1 MKSKD
6 VKELMREE
14 LAQKFNEALES
25 GDAEKVAQAFADMA
39 ENIQQ
44 EVLERAKDVAA
55 VEQMDAAALAARGL
69 RQLTSEERK
78 YYEAVI
84 NAMKSDS
91 PKQALANLDVTMP
104 KTIIEDVFDSLKAEH
119 KLLSA
124 IDFNNTTYVTEWI
137 LNKNGKQKAVWGE
150 ITAEIEKE
158 LSGDFEKLEMTMYIL
173 TAFMPVA
180 KSMLDL
186 GATWLDSYVRQVLQ
200 DALYVGLEEGIV
212 CGTGV
217 KMPIGMMKDINAA
230 HKDGE
235 PYPDKEAIKVT
246 EFTPEVYGGLIGQM
260 AVSRNNR
267 PRAVGEVIMVVNPVD
282 YFKRIMPATTIMRP
296 DGTYANNVLPYP
308 TDVIQSEEVPDGKA
322 VLGIGKQYFAGIGAG
337 KDGVIEHDDSY
348 KFLQRERVYAGHLYG
363 NGKPK
368 DNNSFLVLDIS
379 ELKPAAYTVYAAAQ
393 AQAAAAGVVAYS
405 ATPEAAGAVA
415 YSAQPEIVEKE
426 VEKTT
431 WTESELNSMT
441 VPQIEGL
448 AAYMKYTIEGSNKP
462 EKIASFLAAQT
473 AAAGSN

>member
-6 VKELMREE
+6 VKGLTREE
-14 LAQKFNEALES
+14 LAQAFNEALKSE
-25 GDAEKVAQAFADMA
+25 DTAQVAQAFADMA

-44 EVLERAKDVAA
+44 EVLERAKDTAA

-69 RQLTSEERK
+69 RQITSEEKR
-78 YYEAVI
+78 YYEALI
-84 NAMKSDS
+84 TAMKSSD

-119 KLLSA
+119 RLLSV

-158 LSGDFEKLEMTMYIL
+158 LSGDFEKLDMVMFSL

-217 KMPIGMMKDINAA
+217 KMPIGMMKDLNASRT
-230 HKDGE
+230 DGA
-235 PYPDKEAIKVT
+235 PYPDKTAIKVT
-246 EFTPEVYGGLIGQM
+246 AFTPEVYGGLIGQM

-282 YFKRIMPATTIMRP
+282 YWQKVMPATTIQRP
-296 DGTYANNVLPYP
+296 DGTFANNVLPYP
-308 TDVIQSEEVPDGKA
+308 TDVIQSEEVPSGKA
-322 VLGIGKQYFAGIGAG
+322 VMGIAKQYFCGIGTG
-337 KDGVIEHDDSY
+337 KDGVIEYDDSY

-379 ELKPAAYTVYAAAQ
+379 ALQPAAYTVYAQ
-393 AQAAAAGVVAYS
+393 GTAAAAE
-405 ATPEAAGAVA
+405 PET
-415 YSAQPEIVEKE
+415 
-426 VEKTT
+426 VEKTE
-431 WTESELNSMT
+431 WTESELNAMT
-441 VPQIEGL
+441 VTQIEGL
-448 AAYMKYTIEGSNKP
+448 AAYKGYTLTGSNKA
-462 EKIASFLAAQT
+462 EKITSFLAAQT
-473 AAAGSN
+473 AAGSN

>member
-6 VKELMREE
+6 VKELTREE
-14 LAQKFNEALES
+14 LAQAFNEALKSE
-25 GDAEKVAQAFADMA
+25 DTAQVAQAFADMA

-44 EVLERAKDVAA
+44 EVLERAKDTAA

-69 RQLTSEERK
+69 RQITSEEKR
-78 YYEAVI
+78 YYEALI
-84 NAMKSDS
+84 TAMKSSD

-119 KLLSA
+119 RLLSV

-158 LSGDFEKLEMTMYIL
+158 LSGDFEKLDMVMFSL

-217 KMPIGMMKDINAA
+217 KMPIGMMKDLNASRM
-230 HKDGE
+230 DGA
-235 PYPDKEAIKVT
+235 PYPDKTAIKVT
-246 EFTPEVYGGLIGQM
+246 AFTPEVYGGLIGQM

-282 YFKRIMPATTIMRP
+282 YWQKVMPATTIQRP
-296 DGTYANNVLPYP
+296 DGTFANNVLPYP
-308 TDVIQSEEVPDGKA
+308 TDVIQSEEVPSGKA
-322 VLGIGKQYFAGIGAG
+322 VMGIAKQYFCGIGTG
-337 KDGVIEHDDSY
+337 KDGVIEYDDSY

-379 ELKPAAYTVYAAAQ
+379 ALQPAAYTVYAQ
-393 AQAAAAGVVAYS
+393 GTAAAAE
-405 ATPEAAGAVA
+405 PET
-415 YSAQPEIVEKE
+415 
-426 VEKTT
+426 VEKTE
-431 WTESELNSMT
+431 WTESELNAMT
-441 VPQIEGL
+441 VTQIEGL
-448 AAYMKYTIEGSNKP
+448 AAYKGYTLTGSNKA
-462 EKIASFLAAQT
+462 EKITSFLAAQT
-473 AAAGSN
+473 AAGSN

>member
-6 VKELMREE
+6 VKELTREE
-14 LAQKFNEALES
+14 LAQAFNEALKSE
-25 GDAEKVAQAFADMA
+25 DTAQVAQAFADMA

-44 EVLERAKDVAA
+44 EVLERAKDTAA

-69 RQLTSEERK
+69 RQITSEEKR
-78 YYEAVI
+78 YYEALI
-84 NAMKSDS
+84 TAMKSSD

-119 KLLSA
+119 RLLSV

-158 LSGDFEKLEMTMYIL
+158 LSGDFEKLDMVMFSL

-217 KMPIGMMKDINAA
+217 KMPIGMMKELNASRT
-230 HKDGE
+230 DGA
-235 PYPDKEAIKVT
+235 PYPDKTAIKVT
-246 EFTPEVYGGLIGQM
+246 AFTPEVYGGLIGQM

-282 YFKRIMPATTIMRP
+282 YWQKVMPATTIQRP
-296 DGTYANNVLPYP
+296 DGTFANNVLPYP
-308 TDVIQSEEVPDGKA
+308 TDVIQSEEVPSGKA
-322 VLGIGKQYFAGIGAG
+322 VMGIAKQYFCGIGTG
-337 KDGVIEHDDSY
+337 KDGVIEYDDSY

-379 ELKPAAYTVYAAAQ
+379 ALQPAAYTVYAQ
-393 AQAAAAGVVAYS
+393 GTAAAAE
-405 ATPEAAGAVA
+405 PET
-415 YSAQPEIVEKE
+415 
-426 VEKTT
+426 VEKTE
-431 WTESELNSMT
+431 WTESELNAMT
-441 VPQIEGL
+441 VTQIEGL
-448 AAYMKYTIEGSNKP
+448 AAYKGYTLTGSNKA
-462 EKIASFLAAQT
+462 EKITSFLAAQT
-473 AAAGSN
+473 AAGSN

>member
-6 VKELMREE
+6 VKELTREE
-14 LAQKFNEALES
+14 LAQAFNEALKSE
-25 GDAEKVAQAFADMA
+25 DTAQVAQAFADMA

-44 EVLERAKDVAA
+44 EVLERAKDAAA

-69 RQLTSEERK
+69 RQITSEEKR
-78 YYEAVI
+78 YYEALI
-84 NAMKSDS
+84 TAMKSSD

-119 KLLSA
+119 KLLSV

-158 LSGDFEKLEMTMYIL
+158 LSGDFEKLDMVMFSL

-186 GATWLDSYVRQVLQ
+186 GPTWLDSYVRQVLQ

-217 KMPIGMMKDINAA
+217 KMPIGMMKDLNASRT
-230 HKDGE
+230 DGA
-235 PYPDKEAIKVT
+235 PYPNKTAIKVT
-246 EFTPEVYGGLIGQM
+246 AFTPEVYGGLIGQM

-282 YFKRIMPATTIMRP
+282 YWQKVMPATTIQRP
-296 DGTYANNVLPYP
+296 DGTFANNVLPYP
-308 TDVIQSEEVPDGKA
+308 TDVIQSEEVPSGKA
-322 VLGIGKQYFAGIGAG
+322 VMGIAKQYFCGIGTG
-337 KDGVIEHDDSY
+337 KDGVIEYDDSY

-379 ELKPAAYTVYAAAQ
+379 ELKPAAYTVYAQ
-393 AQAAAAGVVAYS
+393 GTAAAAE
-405 ATPEAAGAVA
+405 PET
-415 YSAQPEIVEKE
+415 
-426 VEKTT
+426 VEKTE
-431 WTESELNSMT
+431 WTETELNALT
-441 VPQIEGL
+441 VAQIEGL
-448 AAYMKYTIEGSNKP
+448 AAYKGYTLTGSNKA
-462 EKIASFLAAQT
+462 EKITSFLAAQT
-473 AAAGSN
+473 AAGSN

>member
-6 VKELMREE
+6 VKELTREE
-14 LAQKFNEALES
+14 LAQAFNEALKSE
-25 GDAEKVAQAFADMA
+25 DTAQVAQAFADMA

-44 EVLERAKDVAA
+44 EVLERAKDTAA

-69 RQLTSEERK
+69 RQITSEEKR
-78 YYEAVI
+78 YYEALI
-84 NAMKSDS
+84 TAMKSSD

-119 KLLSA
+119 RLLSV

-158 LSGDFEKLEMTMYIL
+158 LSGDFEKLDMVMFSL

-217 KMPIGMMKDINAA
+217 KMPIGMMKDLNASRT
-230 HKDGE
+230 DGA
-235 PYPDKEAIKVT
+235 PYPDKTAIKVT
-246 EFTPEVYGGLIGQM
+246 AFTPEVYGGLIGQM

-282 YFKRIMPATTIMRP
+282 YWQKVMPATTIQRP
-296 DGTYANNVLPYP
+296 DGTFANNVLPYP
-308 TDVIQSEEVPDGKA
+308 TDVIQSEEVPSGKA
-322 VLGIGKQYFAGIGAG
+322 VMGIAKQYFCGIGTG
-337 KDGVIEHDDSY
+337 KDGVIEYDDSY

-379 ELKPAAYTVYAAAQ
+379 ALQPAAYTVYAQ
-393 AQAAAAGVVAYS
+393 GTAAAAE
-405 ATPEAAGAVA
+405 PET
-415 YSAQPEIVEKE
+415 
-426 VEKTT
+426 VEKTE
-431 WTESELNSMT
+431 WTESELNAMT
-441 VPQIEGL
+441 VTQIEGL
-448 AAYMKYTIEGSNKP
+448 AAYKGYTLTGNNKA
-462 EKIASFLAAQT
+462 EKITSFLAAQT
-473 AAAGSN
+473 AAGSN

>member
-6 VKELMREE
+6 VKEMTKEK
-14 LAQKFNEALES
+14 LAQAFNEALKS
-25 GDAEKVAQAFADMA
+25 GDAGQVAQAFADMA

-44 EVLERAKDVAA
+44 EVLERAKDAAA
-55 VEQMDAAALAARGL
+55 VEQMDAAAMAARGL

-84 NAMKSDS
+84 TAMKSDN
-91 PKQALANLDVTMP
+91 PKQALSNLDVTMP
-104 KTIIEDVFDSLKAEH
+104 KTVIEDVFDSLKAEH
-119 KLLSA
+119 KLLSV
-124 IDFNNTTYVTEWI
+124 IDFNNTTFVTEWI
-137 LNKNGKQKAVWGE
+137 LNKNGKQKAKWGD

-158 LSGDFEKLEMTMYIL
+158 LSGEFEKLDMVMFSL
-173 TAFMPVA
+173 TAFMPIA

-186 GATWLDSYVRQVLQ
+186 GPAWIDSYIRQVLQ

-217 KMPIGMMKDINAA
+217 KMPIGMMKDISAA
-230 HKDGE
+230 HKDEE

-246 EFTPEVYGGLIGQM
+246 AFTPEVYGGIIGKM

-267 PRAVGEVIMVVNPVD
+267 PRTVGEIIMVVNPVD
-282 YFKRIMPATTIMRP
+282 YWQKVMPATTIQRP

-308 TDVIQSEEVPDGKA
+308 TEIIQSEEMPAGKA
-322 VLGIGKQYFAGIGAG
+322 VIGIAKQYFMGIGAG
-337 KDGVIEHDDSY
+337 KDGVIEYDDSY

-368 DNNSFLVLDIS
+368 DNNSFIVLDIS
-379 ELKPAAYTVYAAAQ
+379 ELQPAAYAVYNAAAT
-393 AQAAAAGVVAYS
+393 AAYTEEGAAAYS
-405 ATPEAAGAVA
+405 AAP
-415 YSAQPEIVEKE
+415 QIVEK
-426 VEKTT
+426 TH

-448 AAYMKYTIEGSNKP
+448 AAYMRYTIEGSNKT
-462 EKIASFLAAQT
+462 EKIVSFLAAQT
-473 AAAGSN
+473 AAAGGN

>member
-6 VKELMREE
+6 LKNLTREE

-25 GDAEKVAQAFADMA
+25 GDAKEVAQAFADMA
-39 ENIQQ
+39 ENIQS
-44 EVLERAKDVAA
+44 EVLERAKDAAA
-55 VEQMDAAALAARGL
+55 VEQMDAAAMAARGL
-69 RQLTSEERK
+69 RQLTSAEKK
-78 YYEAVI
+78 YYEALI
-84 NAMKSDS
+84 AAMNSDS
-91 PKQALANLDVTMP
+91 PKQALSNLDVTMP
-104 KTIIEDVFDSLKAEH
+104 TTIIEDVFDSLKAEH

-158 LSGDFEKLEMTMYIL
+158 LSGEFEKLEMTMYIL

-186 GATWLDSYVRQVLQ
+186 GPTWLDSYVRQVLQ

-217 KMPIGMMKDINAA
+217 EMPIGMMKDINAA
-230 HKDGE
+230 HKDDE

-246 EFTPEVYGGLIGQM
+246 EFTPEVYGGLIGEM
-260 AVSRNNR
+260 AVSRNGR
-267 PRAVGEVIMVVNPVD
+267 PREVGTVIMVVNPVD
-282 YFKRIMPATTIMRP
+282 YFRRIMPATTIMRP

-322 VLGIGKQYFAGIGAG
+322 VLGIGKQYFAGVGAG

-348 KFLQRERVYAGHLYG
+348 KFLQRERVYAGHLYA

-379 ELKPAAYTVYAAAQ
+379 ELQPASYM
-393 AQAAAAGVVAYS
+393 
-405 ATPEAAGAVA
+405 ATLTASEG
-415 YSAQPEIVEKE
+415 EIVEKE

-431 WTESELNSMT
+431 WTESELNDMT
-441 VPQIEGL
+441 ADQIEGL
-448 AAYMKYTIEGSNKP
+448 AKYKKYTLTGSNKA

-473 AAAGSN
+473 EAGSN

>member
-6 VKELMREE
+6 VKELTREE
-14 LAQKFNEALES
+14 LAQAFNEALKSE
-25 GDAEKVAQAFADMA
+25 DTAQVAQAFADMA

-44 EVLERAKDVAA
+44 EVLERAKDTAA

-69 RQLTSEERK
+69 RQITSEEKR
-78 YYEAVI
+78 YYEALI
-84 NAMKSDS
+84 TAMKSSD

-119 KLLSA
+119 RLLSV
-124 IDFNNTTYVTEWI
+124 IDFNNTTYVAEWI

-158 LSGDFEKLEMTMYIL
+158 LSGDFEKLDMVMFSL

-217 KMPIGMMKDINAA
+217 KMPIGMMKDLNASRT
-230 HKDGE
+230 DGA
-235 PYPDKEAIKVT
+235 PYPDKTAIKVT
-246 EFTPEVYGGLIGQM
+246 AFTPEVYGGLIGQM

-282 YFKRIMPATTIMRP
+282 YWQKVMPATTIQRP
-296 DGTYANNVLPYP
+296 DGTFANNVLPYP
-308 TDVIQSEEVPDGKA
+308 TDVIQSEEVPSGKA
-322 VLGIGKQYFAGIGAG
+322 VMGIAKQYFCGIGTG
-337 KDGVIEHDDSY
+337 KDGVIEYDDSY

-379 ELKPAAYTVYAAAQ
+379 ALQPAAYTVYAQ
-393 AQAAAAGVVAYS
+393 GTAAAAE
-405 ATPEAAGAVA
+405 PET
-415 YSAQPEIVEKE
+415 
-426 VEKTT
+426 VEKTE
-431 WTESELNSMT
+431 WTESELNAMT
-441 VPQIEGL
+441 VTQIEGL
-448 AAYMKYTIEGSNKP
+448 AAYKGYTLTGSNKA
-462 EKIASFLAAQT
+462 EKITSFLAAQT
-473 AAAGSN
+473 AAGSN

>member
-6 VKELMREE
+6 VKELTRKE
-14 LAQKFNEALES
+14 LAQAFNEALKSE
-25 GDAEKVAQAFADMA
+25 DTAQVAQAFADMA

-44 EVLERAKDVAA
+44 EVLERAKDTAA

-69 RQLTSEERK
+69 RQITSEEKR
-78 YYEAVI
+78 YYEALI
-84 NAMKSDS
+84 TAMKSSD

-119 KLLSA
+119 RLLSV

-158 LSGDFEKLEMTMYIL
+158 LSGDFEKLDMVMFSL

-200 DALYVGLEEGIV
+200 DALYVGLEKGIV

-217 KMPIGMMKDINAA
+217 KMPIGMMKDLNASRT
-230 HKDGE
+230 DGA
-235 PYPDKEAIKVT
+235 PYPDKTAIKVT
-246 EFTPEVYGGLIGQM
+246 AFTPEVYGGLIGQM

-267 PRAVGEVIMVVNPVD
+267 PRAVGEVIMAVNPVD
-282 YFKRIMPATTIMRP
+282 YWQKVMPATTIQRP
-296 DGTYANNVLPYP
+296 DGTFANNVLPYP
-308 TDVIQSEEVPDGKA
+308 TDVIQSEEVPSGKA
-322 VLGIGKQYFAGIGAG
+322 VMGIAKQYFCGIGTG
-337 KDGVIEHDDSY
+337 KDGVIEYDDSY

-379 ELKPAAYTVYAAAQ
+379 ALQPAAYTVYAQ
-393 AQAAAAGVVAYS
+393 GTAAAAE
-405 ATPEAAGAVA
+405 PET
-415 YSAQPEIVEKE
+415 
-426 VEKTT
+426 VEKTE
-431 WTESELNSMT
+431 WTESELNAMT
-441 VPQIEGL
+441 VTQIEGL
-448 AAYMKYTIEGSNKP
+448 AAYKGYTLTGSNKA
-462 EKIASFLAAQT
+462 EKITSFLAAQT
-473 AAAGSN
+473 AAGSN

>member
-6 VKELMREE
+6 VKELTREE
-14 LAQKFNEALES
+14 LAQAFNEALKSE
-25 GDAEKVAQAFADMA
+25 DTAQVAQAFADMA

-44 EVLERAKDVAA
+44 EVLERAKDTAA

-69 RQLTSEERK
+69 RQITSEEKR
-78 YYEAVI
+78 YYEALI
-84 NAMKSDS
+84 TAMKSSD

-119 KLLSA
+119 RLLSV

-158 LSGDFEKLEMTMYIL
+158 LSGDFEKLDMVMFSL

-217 KMPIGMMKDINAA
+217 KMPIGMMKDLNASRT
-230 HKDGE
+230 DGA
-235 PYPDKEAIKVT
+235 PYPDKTAIKVT
-246 EFTPEVYGGLIGQM
+246 AFTPEVYGWLIGQM

-282 YFKRIMPATTIMRP
+282 YWQKVMPATTIQRP
-296 DGTYANNVLPYP
+296 DGTFANNVLPYP
-308 TDVIQSEEVPDGKA
+308 TDVIQSEEVPSGKA
-322 VLGIGKQYFAGIGAG
+322 VMGIAKQYFCGIGTG
-337 KDGVIEHDDSY
+337 KDGVIEYDDSY

-379 ELKPAAYTVYAAAQ
+379 ALQPAAYTVYAQ
-393 AQAAAAGVVAYS
+393 GTAAAAE
-405 ATPEAAGAVA
+405 PET
-415 YSAQPEIVEKE
+415 
-426 VEKTT
+426 VEKTE
-431 WTESELNSMT
+431 WTESELNAMT
-441 VPQIEGL
+441 VTQIEGL
-448 AAYMKYTIEGSNKP
+448 AAYKGYTLTGSNKA

-473 AAAGSN
+473 AAGSN

>member
-1 MKSKD
+1 MRSKD
-6 VKELMREE
+6 VKEITREE
-14 LAQKFNEALES
+14 LAQAFNEALKSE
-25 GDAEKVAQAFADMA
+25 DTAKVAQAFADMA

-44 EVLERAKDVAA
+44 EVLERAKDAAA

-69 RQLTSEERK
+69 RQITSEEKR

-84 NAMKSDS
+84 TAMKSNS

-119 KLLSA
+119 KLLSV
-124 IDFNNTTYVTEWI
+124 IDFNNTTFVTEWI

-150 ITAEIEKE
+150 ITKKIEEE
-158 LSGDFEKLEMTMYIL
+158 LSGEFEKLDMVMFSL

-217 KMPIGMMKDINAA
+217 KMPIGMMKDLNASRT
-230 HKDGE
+230 DGA
-235 PYPDKEAIKVT
+235 PYPDKTAVKVT
-246 EFTPEVYGGLIGQM
+246 AFTPEVYGGLIGKM

-282 YFKRIMPATTIMRP
+282 YWQKVMPATTIQRP

-308 TDVIQSEEVPDGKA
+308 TEVIQSEEVPNGKA
-322 VLGIGKQYFAGIGAG
+322 VLGIAKQYFCGIGTG
-337 KDGVIEHDDSY
+337 KDGVIEYDDSY
-348 KFLQRERVYAGHLYG
+348 KFLERERVYAGHLYG
-363 NGKPK
+363 NGRPK

-379 ELKPAAYTVYAAAQ
+379 ELQPAAYLIYT
-393 AQAAAAGVVAYS
+393 AAAGAAVSAAAYTAEGVAAHTGES
-405 ATPEAAGAVA
+405 ET
-415 YSAQPEIVEKE
+415 
-426 VEKTT
+426 VEKTQ
-431 WTESELNSMT
+431 WTEDELNALT
-441 VPQIEGL
+441 IPQIEGL
-448 AAYMKYTIEGSNKP
+448 AAYMKYTVEGSNKA

-473 AAAGSN
+473 AAGRN

>member
-6 VKELMREE
+6 VKELTREE
-14 LAQKFNEALES
+14 LAQAFNEALKSE
-25 GDAEKVAQAFADMA
+25 DTAQVAQAFADMA

-44 EVLERAKDVAA
+44 EVLERAKDTAA

-69 RQLTSEERK
+69 RQITSEEKR
-78 YYEAVI
+78 YYEALI
-84 NAMKSDS
+84 TAMKSSD

-119 KLLSA
+119 RLLSV

-158 LSGDFEKLEMTMYIL
+158 LSGDFEKLDMVMFSL

-217 KMPIGMMKDINAA
+217 KMPIGMMKDLNASRT
-230 HKDGE
+230 DGA
-235 PYPDKEAIKVT
+235 PYPDKTAIKVT
-246 EFTPEVYGGLIGQM
+246 AFTPEVYGGLIGQM

-282 YFKRIMPATTIMRP
+282 YWQKVMPATTIQRP
-296 DGTYANNVLPYP
+296 DGTFANNVLPYP
-308 TDVIQSEEVPDGKA
+308 TDVIQSEEVPSGKA
-322 VLGIGKQYFAGIGAG
+322 VMGIAKQYFCGIGTG
-337 KDGVIEHDDSY
+337 KDGVIEYDDSY

-379 ELKPAAYTVYAAAQ
+379 TLQPAAYTVYAQ
-393 AQAAAAGVVAYS
+393 GTAAAAE
-405 ATPEAAGAVA
+405 PET
-415 YSAQPEIVEKE
+415 
-426 VEKTT
+426 VEKTE
-431 WTESELNSMT
+431 WTESELNAMT
-441 VPQIEGL
+441 VTQIEGL
-448 AAYMKYTIEGSNKP
+448 AAYKGYTLTGSNKA
-462 EKIASFLAAQT
+462 EKITSFLAAQT
-473 AAAGSN
+473 AAGSN

>member
-6 VKELMREE
+6 VRELTREE
-14 LAQKFNEALES
+14 LAQAFNEALKSE
-25 GDAEKVAQAFADMA
+25 DTAQVAQAFADMA

-44 EVLERAKDVAA
+44 EVLERAKDAAA

-69 RQLTSEERK
+69 RQITSEEKR
-78 YYEAVI
+78 YYEALI
-84 NAMKSDS
+84 TAMKSSD

-119 KLLSA
+119 RLLSV

-158 LSGDFEKLEMTMYIL
+158 LSGDFEKLDMVMFSL

-186 GATWLDSYVRQVLQ
+186 GPTWLDSYVRQVLQ

-217 KMPIGMMKDINAA
+217 KMPIGMMKDLNASRT
-230 HKDGE
+230 DGA
-235 PYPDKEAIKVT
+235 PYPNKTAIKVT
-246 EFTPEVYGGLIGQM
+246 AFTPEVYGGLIGQM

-282 YFKRIMPATTIMRP
+282 YWQKVMPATTIQRP
-296 DGTYANNVLPYP
+296 DGTFANNVLPYP
-308 TDVIQSEEVPDGKA
+308 TDVIQSEEVPGGKA
-322 VLGIGKQYFAGIGAG
+322 VMGIAKQYFCGIGTG
-337 KDGVIEHDDSY
+337 KDGVIEYDDSY

-379 ELKPAAYTVYAAAQ
+379 ELKPAAYTVYAQ
-393 AQAAAAGVVAYS
+393 GTAAAAE
-405 ATPEAAGAVA
+405 PET
-415 YSAQPEIVEKE
+415 
-426 VEKTT
+426 VEKTE
-431 WTESELNSMT
+431 WTETELNALT
-441 VPQIEGL
+441 VAQIEGL
-448 AAYMKYTIEGSNKP
+448 AAYKGYTLTGSNKAD
-462 EKIASFLAAQT
+462 KITSFLAAQT
-473 AAAGSN
+473 AAGSN

>member
-6 VKELMREE
+6 VKELTREE
-14 LAQKFNEALES
+14 LAQAFNEALKSE
-25 GDAEKVAQAFADMA
+25 DTAQVAQAFADMA

-44 EVLERAKDVAA
+44 EVLERAKDTAA

-69 RQLTSEERK
+69 RQITSKEKR
-78 YYEAVI
+78 YYEALI
-84 NAMKSDS
+84 TAMKSSD

-119 KLLSA
+119 RLLSV

-150 ITAEIEKE
+150 ITAKIEKE
-158 LSGDFEKLEMTMYIL
+158 LSGDFEKLDMVMFSL

-217 KMPIGMMKDINAA
+217 KMPIGMMKDLNASRT
-230 HKDGE
+230 DGA
-235 PYPDKEAIKVT
+235 PYPDKTAIKVT
-246 EFTPEVYGGLIGQM
+246 AFTPEVYGGLIGQM

-282 YFKRIMPATTIMRP
+282 YWQKVMPATTIQRP
-296 DGTYANNVLPYP
+296 DGTFANNVLPYP
-308 TDVIQSEEVPDGKA
+308 TDVIQSEEVPSGKA
-322 VLGIGKQYFAGIGAG
+322 VMGIAKQYFCGIGTG
-337 KDGVIEHDDSY
+337 KDGVIEYDDSY

-379 ELKPAAYTVYAAAQ
+379 ALQPAAYTVYAQ
-393 AQAAAAGVVAYS
+393 GTAAAAE
-405 ATPEAAGAVA
+405 PET
-415 YSAQPEIVEKE
+415 
-426 VEKTT
+426 VEKTE
-431 WTESELNSMT
+431 WTESELNAMT
-441 VPQIEGL
+441 VTQIEGL
-448 AAYMKYTIEGSNKP
+448 AAYKGYTLTGSNKA
-462 EKIASFLAAQT
+462 EKITSFLAAQT
-473 AAAGSN
+473 AAGSN

>member
-6 VKELMREE
+6 VKELKREE
-14 LAQKFNEALES
+14 LAQAFNEALKSE
-25 GDAEKVAQAFADMA
+25 DTAQVAQAFADMA

-44 EVLERAKDVAA
+44 EVLERAKDTAA

-69 RQLTSEERK
+69 RQITSEEKR
-78 YYEAVI
+78 YYEALI
-84 NAMKSDS
+84 TAMKSSD

-119 KLLSA
+119 RLLSV

-158 LSGDFEKLEMTMYIL
+158 LSGDFEKLDMVMFSL

-217 KMPIGMMKDINAA
+217 KMPIGMMKDLNASRT
-230 HKDGE
+230 DGA
-235 PYPDKEAIKVT
+235 PYPDKTAIKVT
-246 EFTPEVYGGLIGQM
+246 AFTPEVYGGLIGQM

-267 PRAVGEVIMVVNPVD
+267 HRAVGEVIMVVNPVD
-282 YFKRIMPATTIMRP
+282 YWQKVMPATTIQRP
-296 DGTYANNVLPYP
+296 DGTFANNVLPYP
-308 TDVIQSEEVPDGKA
+308 TDVIQSEEVPSGKA
-322 VLGIGKQYFAGIGAG
+322 VMGIAKQYFCGIGTG
-337 KDGVIEHDDSY
+337 KDGVIEYDDSY

-379 ELKPAAYTVYAAAQ
+379 ALQPAAYTVYAQ
-393 AQAAAAGVVAYS
+393 GTAAAAE
-405 ATPEAAGAVA
+405 PET
-415 YSAQPEIVEKE
+415 
-426 VEKTT
+426 VEKTE
-431 WTESELNSMT
+431 WTESELNAMT
-441 VPQIEGL
+441 VTQIEGL
-448 AAYMKYTIEGSNKP
+448 AAYKGYTLKGSNKA
-462 EKIASFLAAQT
+462 EKITSFLAAQT
-473 AAAGSN
+473 AAGSN

>member
-14 LAQKFNEALES
+14 LAQKFNSALES
-25 GDAEKVAQAFADMA
+25 SDAEQVAQAFADMA
-39 ENIQQ
+39 DNIQQ
-44 EVLERAKDVAA
+44 EVLERAKDAAA

-69 RQLTSEERK
+69 RQITSEEKK

-84 NAMKSDS
+84 AAMKTET

-119 KLLSA
+119 KLLSV

-137 LNKNGKQKAVWGE
+137 LNKNGKQKAKWGD
-150 ITAEIEKE
+150 ITAEFEKE
-158 LSGDFEKLEMTMYIL
+158 LSGEFEKLDMVMFSL
-173 TAFMPVA
+173 TAFMPIA

-186 GATWLDSYVRQVLQ
+186 GPTWLDSYVRQVLQ

-217 KMPIGMMKDINAA
+217 KMPIGMMKDITAA
-230 HKDGE
+230 HADGE
-235 PYPDKEAIKVT
+235 AYPDKTAIKVT
-246 EFTPEVYGGLIGQM
+246 AFTPEVYGGLIGKM

-282 YFKRIMPATTIMRP
+282 YWQKVMPATTIQRP

-308 TDVIQSEEVPDGKA
+308 TEVIQSEEVPSGKA
-322 VLGIGKQYFAGIGAG
+322 VLGIAKQYFCGIGTG
-337 KDGVIEHDDSY
+337 KDGVIEYDDSY

-379 ELKPAAYTVYAAAQ
+379 ELKPAAYMVYAAAQ
-393 AQAAAAGVVAYS
+393 AAAEGVAAYS
-405 ATPEAAGAVA
+405 ADI
-415 YSAQPEIVEKE
+415 EITEKE

-431 WTESELNSMT
+431 WTESELSDMT
-441 VPQIEGL
+441 VAQIEGL
-448 AAYMKYTIEGSNKP
+448 AAYMRYTIEGNNKS
-462 EKIASFLAAQT
+462 EKIASFLATQT
-473 AAAGSN
+473 AAGKN